1 MPTQK
6 PKSKTHQSRSTKGEK
21 KPRASAKATRRKTG
35 TKPLAVADAVLRE
48 PVKAVQILNPM
59 TVLEPLRQRMVDH
72 QIAWFGMVMAFS
84 PAHVIANQQAAFW
97 KGVVATGNAA
107 DVSRRSAKPS
117 RAAQR
122 ASKRA

>member
-6 PKSKTHQSRSTKGEK
+6 PKSRTQSRSTKGGEK
-21 KPRASAKATRRKTG
+21 KPRASAKATRRRTG

-48 PVKAVQILNPM
+48 PVKAAPILNPM

-97 KGVVATGNAA
+97 KGVVGTGNA